1 MPTETSTVCVANS
14 LPPYH
19 ESISTIDDRDA
30 PCPLGQAD
38 SERLLTDRRSCES
51 LIDEGSGGQGL
62 THTLSPF
69 GGISARRA
77 TEQQASHAGKTLAC
91 SSCRAPPSSW
101 MMALINYN
109 DYRVWS
115 STKDATRVSNSKEQP
130 APLHSTARLD
140 CQTGVKYYGWQAVCT
155 GSQSLGHFCFL
166 KAPLVLSPQR
176 FHPRNDWSVFL
187 PEMQMPTRHEWN
199 MKREI
204 KRDPRR
210 MCALENLQLIFLSFC
225 YLAVSKDEEEV
236 RAESLCIRDGAK
248 RGN

>member
-155 GSQSLGHFCFL
+155 GSQSLGHFFFF
-166 KAPLVLSPQR
+166 KSSPRSFTPTISSPQWLIR
-176 FHPRNDWSVFL
+176 VPAWDANADTAWVKY
-187 PEMQMPTRHEWN
+187 EEGDQ
-199 MKREI
+199 KRSQE
-204 KRDPRR
+204 D
-210 MCALENLQLIFLSFC
+210 
-225 YLAVSKDEEEV
+225 V
-236 RAESLCIRDGAK
+236 RAGKSSAYLPLLLLFGCVKGW
-248 RGN
+248 RGG

>member
-14 LPPYH
+14 LPPYR
-19 ESISTIDDRDA
+19 ESFSTIDDRDA

-155 GSQSLGHFCFL
+155 GSQSLGHFFFF
-166 KAPLVLSPQR
+166 KSSPRSFTPTISSPQ
-176 FHPRNDWSVFL
+176 W
-187 PEMQMPTRHEWN
+187 
-199 MKREI
+199 
-204 KRDPRR
+204 
-210 MCALENLQLIFLSFC
+210 LIRVHAWDANADTAWVK
-225 YLAVSKDEEEV
+225 YEEGDQNRSQEDV
-236 RAESLCIRDGAK
+236 RAGKSSAYLPLLLLFGCVKGW
-248 RGN
+248 RGG